1 MAITQAQKNEVSKL
15 LDNLNLG
22 TKKAEVG
29 KKILALID
37 EASGGISQ
45 GVAVPDAAGETP
57 TKAEFD
63 ALLASL
69 RGSGVIAAS

>member
-1 MAITQAQKNEVSKL
+1 MAITQAQKDKVAEL
-15 LDNLNLG
+15 LDSLNLG

-29 KKILALID
+29 QTIIALIE
-37 EASGGISQ
+37 EASAVTQ
-45 GVAVPDAAGETP
+45 GAAVPDAAGATP

-69 RGSGVIAAS
+69 RGSGAIAAS